1 MATLTVTDDRLRQI
15 DEFAKEEAI
24 SREDAVNEAIDAYLR
39 QKPLPQYPSE
49 WGRKM
54 ARLGFTEDEVMEI
67 INYEIR
73 LARAERKDSASG
85 RSWGIR
91 KKLFS
96 KY

>member
-24 SREDAVNEAIDAYLR
+24 SREEAVNEAIDAYLR
-39 QKPLPQYPSE
+39 QKPLPQPSE

-73 LARAERKDSASG
+73 LARAERRNAERRDSA
-85 RSWGIR
+85 
-91 KKLFS
+91 K
-96 KY
+96 

>member
-1 MATLTVTDDRLRQI
+1 MATLTVTDDRLRRL

-39 QKPLPQYPSE
+39 QKPLPQPSE

-67 INYEIR
+67 INYEIH
-73 LARAERKDSASG
+73 LSRAESRIAEHRNSVK
-85 RSWGIR
+85 
-91 KKLFS
+91 
-96 KY
+96 